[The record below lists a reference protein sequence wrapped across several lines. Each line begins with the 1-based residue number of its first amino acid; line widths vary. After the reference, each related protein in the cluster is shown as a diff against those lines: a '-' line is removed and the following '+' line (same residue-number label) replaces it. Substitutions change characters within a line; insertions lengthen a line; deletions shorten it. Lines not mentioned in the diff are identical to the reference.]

1 MPFDIGISGLNAAS
15 ADLKT
20 TGNNIA
26 NSGTIG
32 FKSSRAEFANIYSL
46 QKSGAASTAIGSGV
60 RVASIAQQFTQG
72 NISFTENNLDL
83 AVNGDGFFSL
93 RDTSGVA
100 FYTRNGQFKIDADG
114 FVVSNDGYNLQ
125 GYGVDATTN
134 AINTGAIGNLQ
145 LSTTQIEPQ
154 ATSTSTLLANVD
166 AAESVIAAAIDP
178 TDPTTYNHTT
188 SYTTYDSLG
197 SAMLTSVYFQ
207 KTADNAWTTGVRTV
221 DAAGT
226 AMPADTAGPP
236 VVQNTD
242 DFLITFDTSGK
253 LATIDP
259 GAGVSGAGA
268 LYNNTVVPST
278 GTAELPFDYRAAG
291 SGPPTGAADQQIAFN
306 IAGLNQF
313 GANFGVTDLKQ
324 NGYATGNL
332 AGIEIDDTGIMLARY
347 TNGQSKNL
355 GQVILS
361 GFTNPQGLGQ
371 TGNNN
376 WAESFASGT
385 PVVNI
390 PGDGG
395 LGLIQSGALEES
407 NTDLTED
414 LINLIIAQRNFQA
427 NAKTITTADTI
438 TQTII
443 NM

>member
-1 MPFDIGISGLNAAS
+1 
-15 ADLKT
+15 
-20 TGNNIA
+20 
-26 NSGTIG
+26 
-32 FKSSRAEFANIYSL
+32 
-46 QKSGAASTAIGSGV
+46 
-60 RVASIAQQFTQG
+60 
-72 NISFTENNLDL
+72 
-83 AVNGDGFFSL
+83 
-93 RDTSGVA
+93 
-100 FYTRNGQFKIDADG
+100 
-114 FVVSNDGYNLQ
+114 
-125 GYGVDATTN
+125 
-134 AINTGAIGNLQ
+134 
-145 LSTTQIEPQ
+145 
-154 ATSTSTLLANVD
+154 
-166 AAESVIAAAIDP
+166 
-178 TDPTTYNHTT
+178 
-188 SYTTYDSLG
+188 
-197 SAMLTSVYFQ
+197 
-207 KTADNAWTTGVRTV
+207 
-221 DAAGT
+221 
-226 AMPADTAGPP
+226 
-236 VVQNTD
+236 VVQNTVD
-242 DFLITFDTSGK
+242 YDITFDTSGK
-253 LATIDP
+253 LATIAP
-259 GAGVSGAGA
+259 GTGAPATAAYDNTFTPATGSPELPIIYNAAGA
-268 LYNNTVVPST
+268 TP
-278 GTAELPFDYRAAG
+278 AEPIN
-291 SGPPTGAADQQIAFN
+291 PTGAADQTIAFN

-332 AGIEIDDTGIMLARY
+332 AGIEIDQTGIMLARY

-371 TGNNN
+371 AGNNN

>member
-83 AVNGDGFFSL
+83 AINGDGFYSL

-154 ATSTSTLLANVD
+154 ATSTSTLLANLD
-166 AAESVIAAAIDP
+166 AAESVLAVDIDP
-178 TDPTTYNHTT
+178 SDPATYTHTT

-197 SAMLTSVYFQ
+197 SAMLTSLYFQ
-207 KTADNAWTTGVRTV
+207 KTADNAWTVGVRTV
-221 DAAGT
+221 
-226 AMPADTAGPP
+226 
-236 VVQNTD
+236 
-242 DFLITFDTSGK
+242 FCRSC
-253 LATIDP
+253 
-259 GAGVSGAGA
+259 
-268 LYNNTVVPST
+268 
-278 GTAELPFDYRAAG
+278 
-291 SGPPTGAADQQIAFN
+291 
-306 IAGLNQF
+306 
-313 GANFGVTDLKQ
+313 
-324 NGYATGNL
+324 YA
-332 AGIEIDDTGIMLARY
+332 
-347 TNGQSKNL
+347 
-355 GQVILS
+355 
-361 GFTNPQGLGQ
+361 
-371 TGNNN
+371 
-376 WAESFASGT
+376 
-385 PVVNI
+385 
-390 PGDGG
+390 
-395 LGLIQSGALEES
+395 
-407 NTDLTED
+407 
-414 LINLIIAQRNFQA
+414 
-427 NAKTITTADTI
+427 
-438 TQTII
+438 
-443 NM
+443 